1 MFGYMKLPKI
11 FQAFKNLESKKK
23 IIQEVLERSL
33 TNFLEEIEMRSTM
46 SGMLTKNNIY
56 NSEIYAKKK
65 IIIRNI
71 RLLKIFLITD
81 FSYYKP

>member
-1 MFGYMKLPKI
+1 MQLPKI
-11 FQAFKNLESKKK
+11 FQAFKNLESKKNF
-23 IIQEVLERSL
+23 IQEVLERSL
-33 TNFLEEIEMRSTM
+33 SNFLEEIEMRSTM

-65 IIIRNI
+65 RIFRNT

-81 FSYYKP
+81 FSY

>member
-1 MFGYMKLPKI
+1 MQLQKI

-33 TNFLEEIEMRSTM
+33 SNFLEEIEMRSM
-46 SGMLTKNNIY
+46 MCGMLNKNNIY

-65 IIIRNI
+65 RIFEKYPIMED
-71 RLLKIFLITD
+71 FLITD
-81 FSYYKP
+81 FSY

>member
-1 MFGYMKLPKI
+1 MQLSKI

-23 IIQEVLERSL
+23 IQEVLERSVS
-33 TNFLEEIEMRSTM
+33 NFLEEIEMRSTM
-46 SGMLTKNNIY
+46 CGMLTKNNIY

-65 IIIRNI
+65 RIFRNT

-81 FSYYKP
+81 FSY

>member
-1 MFGYMKLPKI
+1 MQLPKI

-33 TNFLEEIEMRSTM
+33 PNFLEEIEMRSM
-46 SGMLTKNNIY
+46 MYGMLTKNNIY

-65 IIIRNI
+65 IIFEKYPIMED
-71 RLLKIFLITD
+71 FLITD
-81 FSYYKP
+81 FSY